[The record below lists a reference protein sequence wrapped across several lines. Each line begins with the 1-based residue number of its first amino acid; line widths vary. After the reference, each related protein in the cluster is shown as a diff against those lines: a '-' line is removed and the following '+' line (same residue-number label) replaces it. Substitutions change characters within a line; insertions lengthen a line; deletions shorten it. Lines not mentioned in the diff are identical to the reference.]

1 MVTVKFT
8 RALKRFYPSLDT
20 VELEGGDV
28 KTIVDAI
35 NIQYVGLKD
44 YIVDEQGI
52 LRKHVNIFVDG
63 EMIQDREELSDRL
76 SPNSEV
82 YIMQALSGG

>member
-8 RALKRFYPSLDT
+8 RALKRFYPNLDT
-20 VELEGGDV
+20 LTIEATDV
-28 KTIVDAI
+28 KSVIESV
-35 NIQYVGLKD
+35 NQQYQGLKD
-44 YIVDEQGI
+44 YIIDEQGI

-63 EMIQDREELSDRL
+63 EMIKDREALSDQL

>member
-1 MVTVKFT
+1 MAIVKFT
-8 RALKRFYPSLDT
+8 RALKRFYPSLDM
-20 VELEGGDV
+20 VELEADDV
-28 KTIVDAI
+28 KTVVDAI
-35 NIQYVGLKD
+35 NIHYKGLKD

-63 EMIQDREELSDRL
+63 EMIQDREQLSDRL

>member
-1 MVTVKFT
+1 MAIVKFT

-20 VELEGGDV
+20 VELEAGDV
-28 KTIVDAI
+28 KTVVDDI
-35 NIQYVGLKD
+35 NIQYEGLKD

-63 EMIQDREELSDRL
+63 EMIQDREQLSDRL